1 MTAELFLLL
10 FAASEAMYRVDPS
23 TWNCGVA
30 SADLA
35 GTGIV
40 HAVVAPDAH
49 AGDSACVSCALP
61 WYPADGSD
69 GRLGRLGSG
78 ACVSGALGSD
88 PCGTRGVWTRG
99 VVLSPTWPVEN
110 AVPIVAPRAASAAAT
125 ERLLDLLVSPVSLDA
140 GAGLSPRGGI
150 LPDTARDEA
159 VADFSGNE

>member
-1 MTAELFLLL
+1 MTAEPFLLL

-35 GTGIV
+35 DTGIV

-49 AGDSACVSCALP
+49 AGDRACVSCALP
-61 WYPADGSD
+61 WYPAALSEDRFGSEGVGI

-88 PCGTRGVWTRG
+88 PCGTRGVWT
-99 VVLSPTWPVEN
+99 
-110 AVPIVAPRAASAAAT
+110 
-125 ERLLDLLVSPVSLDA
+125 
-140 GAGLSPRGGI
+140 
-150 LPDTARDEA
+150 
-159 VADFSGNE
+159 